1 MTRPRLTPPPSCSHK
16 TIKKVS
22 EDIEGLRLNTA
33 ISALHVITRDFLS
46 MEVRSRKLLEP
57 LAQLVQP
64 FAPHIAEEIWRR
76 GLGHEGGISY
86 VAWPLHD
93 EALAKD
99 DTIKMGVQILG
110 KTRAEIELAVDADE
124 ATALAVAQA
133 NKDVIRYLEGKTI
146 TKVVYKAGKILNLII
161 K

>member
-1 MTRPRLTPPPSCSHK
+1 
-16 TIKKVS
+16 
-22 EDIEGLRLNTA
+22 
-33 ISALHVITRDFLS
+33 
-46 MEVRSRKLLEP
+46 
-57 LAQLVQP
+57 
-64 FAPHIAEEIWRR
+64 
-76 GLGHEGGISY
+76 
-86 VAWPLHD
+86 
-93 EALAKD
+93 
-99 DTIKMGVQILG
+99 LG